1 MLTKGRAATIPT
13 EPARPFSPSPG
24 EPAPGLELTSIVSL
38 TLFFQPVGPKAG
50 TPGIGGNAAN
60 PGSAGTQQDSAPA
73 AASHDPQAGSGSMWV
88 MMAPLFI
95 VMVVML
101 FMNRGQ
107 KKKDAEIRA
116 KLKKGDRVVSHSGI
130 VGELVEM
137 DDRIAKV
144 KIAPGTNVSMLIS
157 TVGPYEVAPARA
169 DDKQLKDLKE
179 AKAAADKK

>member
-1 MLTKGRAATIPT
+1 MS
-13 EPARPFSPSPG
+13 FS
-24 EPAPGLELTSIVSL
+24 ALLL
-38 TLFFQPVGPKAG
+38 QPVGPKSG
-50 TPGIGGNAAN
+50 TPGI
-60 PGSAGTQQDSAPA
+60 STQQEGAPSAP
-73 AASHDPQAGSGSMWV
+73 SQQQPSSGSMWV

-116 KLKKGDRVVSHSGI
+116 KLKKGDRVVSQSGI

-137 DDRIAKV
+137 DERVAKV

-157 TVGPYEVAPARA
+157 TIGPYEVSVAKS
-169 DDKQLKDLKE
+169 DDKQLKDLKD
-179 AKAAADKK
+179 AKATAGDKK